1 MKRRLGISKLLVV
14 FVHPAREESL
24 AGAILEAFV
33 SGAKSAGL
41 EVVVRDLYALKFDPV
56 VSKQDWFDGFVG
68 KVPADCEEEQRHVK
82 WADAICF
89 IAPAWN
95 WSMPA
100 MLKGYLDRAFVIP
113 GFSFASDPNGATYQG
128 GLLTHKKALVVQT
141 LGGALQ
147 TGFRFGNVAD
157 YAQGL
162 VSAMHYC
169 GIRNT
174 HVQQFW
180 NLYKQTKDAPAM
192 PALIERCRAL
202 GASFDEQ
209 DDEALQGLSTC

>member
-1 MKRRLGISKLLVV
+1 MKQKLGISKLLVV
-14 FVHPAREESL
+14 YAHPAREESL
-24 AGAILEAFV
+24 SGAILEAFTR
-33 SGAKSAGL
+33 GATSAGL
-41 EVVVRDLYALKFDPV
+41 EVRVRDLYALGFNPV
-56 VSKQDWFDGFVG
+56 VSKQDWFDGFTG
-68 KVPADCEEEQRHVK
+68 KVPPDCEEEQRHVT
-82 WADAICF
+82 WADALAF

-113 GFSFASDPNGATYQG
+113 GFSFSSDATGSTYQG
-128 GLLTHKKALVVQT
+128 GLLKHKKALILQT
-141 LGGALQ
+141 LGGNLQ

-180 NLYKQTKDAPAM
+180 NMYKQTKDAPGM
-192 PALIERCRAL
+192 SALLERCRAL
-202 GASFDEQ
+202 GERFDEQ
-209 DDEALQGLSTC
+209 DDALVQGLSTC

>member
-1 MKRRLGISKLLVV
+1 MKRSLGIKKLLVV
-14 FVHPAREESL
+14 FAHPAREESL
-24 AGAILEAFV
+24 AGAIVDAFV
-33 SGAKSAGL
+33 SGATKAGL
-41 EVVVRDLYALKFDPV
+41 EVVTRDLYAIGFNPV

-82 WADAICF
+82 WADGLCF

-100 MLKGYLDRAFVIP
+100 ILKGYLDRAFVIP

-128 GLLTHKKALVVQT
+128 GLLTHKKALVIQT

-162 VSAMHYC
+162 VSALHYC
-169 GIRNT
+169 GVRNT

-180 NLYKQTKDAPAM
+180 NLYKQTKESPQM
-192 PALIERCRAL
+192 PALIEKCRAL
-202 GASFDEQ
+202 GAAFDDQ
-209 DDEALQGLSTC
+209 DDEALQGLATC

>member
-1 MKRRLGISKLLVV
+1 VKRSLGIQKLLVV
-14 FVHPAREESL
+14 YAHPAREESL
-24 AGAILEAFV
+24 SGAILGAFV
-33 SGAKSAGL
+33 EGAQGAGL
-41 EVVVRDLYALKFDPV
+41 EVRVRDLYELKFDPV
-56 VSKQDWFDGFVG
+56 VSKQDWFDGFTG
-68 KVPADCEEEQRHVK
+68 KVPPACEVEQQHVK
-82 WADAICF
+82 WADALAF
-89 IAPAWN
+89 VAPAWN

-113 GFSFASDPNGATYQG
+113 GFSFSSDPTGSTYLG
-128 GLLTHKKALVVQT
+128 GLLTHKKALILQT
-141 LGGALQ
+141 LGGSLQ

-180 NLYKQTKDAPAM
+180 NLYKQSREAPGM
-192 PALIERCRAL
+192 PALLERCRAL
-202 GASFDEQ
+202 GATFDQQ
-209 DDEALQGLSTC
+209 DDELVQGLSTC

>member
-1 MKRRLGISKLLVV
+1 MKRSLGIKRLLVV
-14 FVHPAREESL
+14 YVHPAREESL
-24 AGAILEAFV
+24 SGAILDAFV
-33 SGAKSAGL
+33 DGVARAGI
-41 EVVVRDLYALKFDPV
+41 EARVRDLYLLNFNPV

-68 KVPADCEEEQRHVK
+68 KVPKDCEAEQEHVL
-82 WADAICF
+82 WADALAF
-89 IAPAWN
+89 VAPAWN

-113 GFSFASDPNGATYQG
+113 GFSFDSDPNGNTYKG
-128 GLLTHKKALVVQT
+128 GKLTHKKALIVQT
-141 LGGALQ
+141 LGGTLQ

-180 NLYKQTKDAPAM
+180 NLYKQTKESPGMAP
-192 PALIERCRAL
+192 LIERCRTL
-202 GASFDEQ
+202 GQEFDLQ
-209 DDEALQGLSTC
+209 DDELVQGLSTC